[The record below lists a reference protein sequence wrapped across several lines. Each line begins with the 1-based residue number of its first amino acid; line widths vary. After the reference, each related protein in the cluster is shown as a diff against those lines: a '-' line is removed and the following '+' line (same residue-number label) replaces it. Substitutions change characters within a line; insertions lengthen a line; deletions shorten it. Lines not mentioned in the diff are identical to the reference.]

1 VSTSLKKPGWLK
13 VRIPS
18 GTAYKKMRSIV
29 RGRQLHTVCE
39 EALCPNLGTCWEH
52 GRATIMILG
61 EACTRNC
68 SFCNVGQSRSGE
80 VDTGEPGRVAEAVK
94 AMDLKDVVVTSVTRD
109 DLEDGGA
116 GIWAETV
123 LAIRAAVPG
132 ILVEVL
138 VPDFGGSEQALD
150 TVIATRPD
158 VFGHNLETV
167 RSLYGRVRPEADY
180 ERSLGVLR
188 KGSAR
193 GLIVKTG
200 MMVGLGETADEM
212 FEAMAD
218 ARATGCSILYIGQY
232 LQPTKAHL
240 PVSRYVEPAEFETYE
255 KKGLEVG
262 FDVVVSGPLVRSS
275 YHSDD
280 QEMYVRGERT
290 L

>member
-1 VSTSLKKPGWLK
+1 MSTGLKKPEWLK
-13 VRIPS
+13 VRLPS
-18 GTAYKKMRSIV
+18 GAAYKKMRDIV

-68 SFCNVGQSRSGE
+68 SFCNVGQNLSGE

-132 ILVEVL
+132 IIVEVL
-138 VPDFGGSEQALD
+138 VPDFGGSEQALEK
-150 TVIATRPD
+150 VIATRPD
-158 VFGHNLETV
+158 VFGHNMETV
-167 RSLYGRVRPEADY
+167 RSLYSRVRPEADY
-180 ERSLGVLR
+180 ERSLQVLR
-188 KGSAR
+188 R
-193 GLIVKTG
+193 GNESGLTVKTG
-200 MMVGLGETADEM
+200 IMVGLGETAEDVLETM
-212 FEAMAD
+212 GD
-218 ARATGCSILYIGQY
+218 ARNTGCSILYIGQY
-232 LQPTKAHL
+232 LQPTKEHL
-240 PVSRYVEPAEFETYE
+240 PVNRYVEPAEFDRYE
-255 KKGLEVG
+255 KAGLEAG

-275 YHSDD
+275 YHSDE
-280 QEMYVRGERT
+280 QEAFVRSGR
-290 L
+290 